1 MLHCTAAQKAVTGAI
16 FLRLYAAHF
25 DCTPARFAQV
35 IGVLYAVAIITANEP
50 RWCELAVQ
58 HGSLA
63 GSN

>member
-1 MLHCTAAQKAVTGAI
+1 MLHRTAAQKAVTEAI
-16 FLRLYAAHF
+16 LSRLHAAHF
-25 DCTPARFAQV
+25 DCTPARLAQV
-35 IGVLYAVAIITANEP
+35 IGVLYAIAIITANEP